1 MENENN
7 IYDELMQDMLGVEE
21 ESNNTTDEN
30 TTEEPKK
37 HIVPITEE
45 IINTAE
51 NYSEENTLRFSASD
65 WFEETKKSVVNLYGL
80 GGIGS
85 WTALGLTRARF

>member
-65 WFEETKKSVVNLYGL
+65 WFEETKKVLLIY
-80 GGIGS
+80 
-85 WTALGLTRARF
+85 TD